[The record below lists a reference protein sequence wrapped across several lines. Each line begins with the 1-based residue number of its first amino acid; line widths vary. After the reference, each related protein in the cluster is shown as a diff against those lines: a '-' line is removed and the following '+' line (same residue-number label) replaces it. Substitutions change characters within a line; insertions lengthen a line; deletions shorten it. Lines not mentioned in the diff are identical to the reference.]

1 MAKSFWQTAPVTPPS
16 ASPQGTARPA
26 VRFLPW
32 LAMAAVLVLTAL
44 ELRHQGRRWWCACG
58 RPTPWSG
65 DAWGPHN
72 SQHFLDPYSF
82 THVLHGLLF
91 CGLLAWALPW
101 VAPLRRLCLA
111 LGLACLWE
119 VWENSAFV
127 IERYRAATAA
137 LGYEGDTV
145 ANSMGDVL
153 SCGVGFL
160 LALRL
165 GLWRSVALFLVT
177 EAVLLLWIRDDL
189 LLNVVMLIHPV
200 RAIKAW
206 QTGQ

>member
-1 MAKSFWQTAPVTPPS
+1 
-16 ASPQGTARPA
+16 
-26 VRFLPW
+26 
-32 LAMAAVLVLTAL
+32 
-44 ELRHQGRRWWCACG
+44 
-58 RPTPWSG
+58 
-65 DAWGPHN
+65 
-72 SQHFLDPYSF
+72 F

-91 CGLLAWALPW
+91 CGVLAWALPR
-101 VAPLRRLCLA
+101 VAPTLRLCLA
-111 LGLACLWE
+111 VGIECLWE

-127 IERYRAATAA
+127 IERYRAAAAA

-145 ANSMGDVL
+145 ANSLGDIL

-165 GLWRSVALFLVT
+165 GLWRSVVLFLVT

-200 RAIKAW
+200 KAIKAW